1 MKEVSYNDKIS
12 LFERLKDYQSAVRD
26 SQSEDEK

>member
-12 LFERLKDYQSAVRD
+12 LFERLKSYQDAVKD
-26 SQSEDEK
+26 SQTKEEK

>member
-12 LFERLKDYQSAVRD
+12 LFQRLKSYQGAAND
-26 SQSEDEK
+26 SQTKEEK